1 MNIIYYKNFFKE
13 INRIYGINKADVKFI
28 IENLYLEFERYIQS
42 LAFKGGIKSFEIS
55 VTSVSGNPFVYT
67 TIFDNMDN
75 SYRHCELFSNIFDK
89 ERAICHFT
97 EFENYYNNFLKIL
110 KRIWKVGMTMT
121 MTIKEIITAIVIF
134 IICYFVLLFIIDIT
148 GWKK

>member
-55 VTSVSGNPFVYT
+55 VTSVSGSPLVYT

-75 SYRHCELFSNIFDK
+75 SYRHCESFSNVFDK
-89 ERAICHFT
+89 EKKICHFT
-97 EFENYYNNFLKIL
+97 EFEKYYNNFLKIL
-110 KRIWKVGMTMT
+110 KRI
-121 MTIKEIITAIVIF
+121 
-134 IICYFVLLFIIDIT
+134 
-148 GWKK
+148 